1 MKCESLIEPLIYEI
15 ISVKFAGVILS
26 FSSWEKK
33 NRKRNKEERQ
43 ASLRPITDLDLV
55 SKDENA

>member
-33 NRKRNKEERQ
+33 TGKEIKKKDRQ
-43 ASLRPITDLDLV
+43 AYDL
-55 SKDENA
+55 